1 MVVEVVLTMVIVK
14 AVAAAVVWVIT
25 AAVFWCRGRWGRNRV
40 RPDMLAKRNDVDA
53 GRSTM

>member
-1 MVVEVVLTMVIVK
+1 MLTMVIVK